1 MPIRI
6 KPASASQQ
14 KYVTN
19 TGGAV
24 KSYTD
29 GINQPRRDWQAST
42 AAAEGTWEQAT
53 QQAIANKSF
62 AKGIT
67 PDASNKQKT
76 NATTLGAQRYPQGA
90 SNAAP
95 VWAKNTQPVLDA
107 MANVPDLPRGPKM
120 SQQNFDRQHAFA
132 AAAASAKKNK

>member
-14 KYVTN
+14 KYTQN
-19 TGGAV
+19 TGSAV
-24 KSYTD
+24 QAYKD
-29 GINQPRRDWQAST
+29 GIANPRRDWQAATS
-42 AAAEGTWEQAT
+42 AAETTWEQGV
-53 QQAIANKSF
+53 QQAIGRQAF
-62 AKGIT
+62 TKGIT

-76 NATTLGAQRYPQGA
+76 NATNLGAQRYPSGT

-107 MANVPDLPRGPKM
+107 MASVPDMPRGPKM